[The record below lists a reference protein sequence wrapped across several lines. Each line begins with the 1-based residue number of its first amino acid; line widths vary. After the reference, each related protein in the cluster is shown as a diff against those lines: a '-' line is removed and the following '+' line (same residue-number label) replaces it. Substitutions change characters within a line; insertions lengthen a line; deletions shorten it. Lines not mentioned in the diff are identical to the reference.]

1 MPWFRLKSQKV
12 FYPDGLGHMVNMFRI
27 CATARLFIHEML
39 PTVDA
44 GIYLDSDVLLLDNII
59 NLWSFFSKFNSAQV
73 MALSAVEFSYSKN
86 YDIPHFGPPGVG
98 LNAGVILM
106 NFTRMRDMSGGGFT
120 GSVR

>member
-1 MPWFRLKSQKV
+1 MPWFRLKSQNV

-73 MALSAVEFSYSKN
+73 MALSAVELSYGRN
-86 YDIPHFGPPGVG
+86 YEIPHFGPPGVG

-106 NFTRMRDMSGGGFT
+106 NLTRMRDMSGGGFT